1 MNQSLGKT
9 NYHIVHTSPGRIRI
23 SVPQL
28 NNDWEYANK
37 LEQLLN
43 SLDFVV
49 RVRLNPSAYS
59 IAIRYDVSAISDQTF
74 MEQIATCFQQ
84 AVVTNINQHNQNFTK
99 ASDTKAD
106 SEALASTRSSENL
119 AGKIGGEVVGG
130 IVGGFIGQLL
140 LGPIGER
147 IASELMGRAGGLIG
161 ESVSK
166 EIADVV
172 GLLQHLECQAT
183 KKMKPVTHRVDQLQ
197 KNQFDQPQVTG
208 LTASQLANLWQTNSS
223 TISAQ
228 ADNGVMAFECWT
240 QEQFSIRWTFL
251 LCDPANPK
259 SEKLFFPCGGIE
271 KETPATSCPPPES
284 SLLVKDFLR
293 RRSWHELYQPSPA
306 FAEQILG
313 NATFG
318 RKTIHNQ

>member
-1 MNQSLGKT
+1 MNQSLAKT
-9 NYHIVHTSPGRIRI
+9 NYHVVHTSPGRIRI

-28 NNDWEYANK
+28 NNDWEYTNK

-59 IAIRYDVSAISDQTF
+59 IAIRYEASAISDQTF
-74 MEQIATCFQQ
+74 LEQIATCFQQ
-84 AVVTNINQHNQNFTK
+84 AVVTNINQHNQKFTK

-106 SEALASTRSSENL
+106 SVSEALAGTPASALASTQSSENL

-130 IVGGFIGQLL
+130 IVGGVIGQLL

-147 IASELMGRAGGLIG
+147 IASEVMGRAGGLIG

-172 GLLQHLECQAT
+172 GLLQHLECQST
-183 KKMKPVTHRVDQLQ
+183 KKMKPVTHQVDQLQ

-208 LTASQLANLWQTNSS
+208 LTASQLAKLWQTNSS

-240 QEQFSIRWTFL
+240 QEQYSIRWTFL

-271 KETPATSCPPPES
+271 KETPATSCPPP
-284 SLLVKDFLR
+284 
-293 RRSWHELYQPSPA
+293 
-306 FAEQILG
+306 
-313 NATFG
+313 
-318 RKTIHNQ
+318 